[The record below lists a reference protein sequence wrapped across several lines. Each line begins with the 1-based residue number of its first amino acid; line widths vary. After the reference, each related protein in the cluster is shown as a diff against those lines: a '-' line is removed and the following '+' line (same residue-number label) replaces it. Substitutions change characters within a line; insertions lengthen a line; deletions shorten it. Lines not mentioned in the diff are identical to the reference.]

1 MRLVPK
7 QKILEI
13 LNDSRLE
20 LTGFH
25 FSDEMIRQFQEFCA
39 LLLKWNKKIN
49 LVSEEDAA
57 SIMGK
62 HVYDS
67 LQYLRWLDSGCRAL
81 DIGSGAGFPG
91 VPIKILQPDLELTVM
106 DSQRKRCNFLRE
118 VIRRLGLKKICVVDG
133 RAEDFSSP
141 SGLKGQFDRVLFRGF
156 GSLEACL
163 TIGCPFLK
171 PGGRIILQKSPDEI
185 ADFPENC
192 PQNVRIVET
201 RSVSGFYGR
210 DSLMMVIEKCST

>member
-1 MRLVPK
+1 MSRVPK

-25 FSDEMIRQFQEFCA
+25 FSDEMIRQFQEFYA
-39 LLLKWNKKIN
+39 LLLKWNDKIN
-49 LVSEEDAA
+49 LVSQGDAA
-57 SIMGK
+57 SIMEK

-67 LQYLRWLDSGCRAL
+67 LQYLRWLDSGCRVL

-91 VPIKILQPDLELTVM
+91 IPVKILQPDLELAVM

-118 VIRRLGLKKICVVDG
+118 VIRSLGLQKISVLDG
-133 RAEDFSSP
+133 RAEDFASP

-156 GSLEACL
+156 GSLETCL
-163 TIGCPFLK
+163 TLGASFLK
-171 PGGRIILQKSPDEI
+171 PKGKIILMKNPDEI
-185 ADFPENC
+185 ADFPGNS
-192 PQNVRIVET
+192 PHKVRIIET

-210 DSLMMVIEKCST
+210 DSLMMVFEKCST

>member
-1 MRLVPK
+1 MSLVPK

-39 LLLKWNKKIN
+39 LLLKWNDKIN

-57 SIMGK
+57 SIMEK

-67 LQYLRWLDSGCRAL
+67 LQYLRWLDSCCRTL

-91 VPIKILQPDLELTVM
+91 VPIKILQPDLELTAM

-118 VIRRLGLKKICVVDG
+118 VIRRLGLKKISVLDR
-133 RAEDFSSP
+133 RAEDFASP
-141 SGLKGQFDRVLFRGF
+141 SGLEGQFDRVLFRGF
-156 GSLEACL
+156 GSLAACL
-163 TIGCPFLK
+163 AIGAPFLK
-171 PGGRIILQKSPDEI
+171 PEGRIILMKNPNEI
-185 ADFPENC
+185 AGFPENS
-192 PQNVRIVET
+192 PPKVRISET